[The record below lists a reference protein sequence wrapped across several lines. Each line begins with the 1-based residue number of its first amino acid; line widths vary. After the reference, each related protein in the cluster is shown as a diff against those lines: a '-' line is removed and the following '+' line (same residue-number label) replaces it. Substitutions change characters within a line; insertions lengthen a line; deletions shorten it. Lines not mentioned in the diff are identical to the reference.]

1 VFNTEFAGAARLK
14 IKNMTSNVSAAEEVG
29 AAQWLID
36 LLLLE
41 QHDIA
46 VAAAAAAVVHMIRR
60 LPQSIICH

>member
-1 VFNTEFAGAARLK
+1 MFNAEFAAAAKLK
-14 IKNMTSNVSAAEEVG
+14 IKSMTSNVSAAEEVG
-29 AAQWLID
+29 AAKWLID

-46 VAAAAAAVVHMIRR
+46 AAAVVHMIGR

>member
-1 VFNTEFAGAARLK
+1 
-14 IKNMTSNVSAAEEVG
+14 MTSNVSAAEEVG

>member
-1 VFNTEFAGAARLK
+1 MFNAEFAAAAKLK
-14 IKNMTSNVSAAEEVG
+14 IKSMTSNVSAAEEVG
-29 AAQWLID
+29 AAKWLID

-46 VAAAAAAVVHMIRR
+46 AAAAAAVVHMIGR